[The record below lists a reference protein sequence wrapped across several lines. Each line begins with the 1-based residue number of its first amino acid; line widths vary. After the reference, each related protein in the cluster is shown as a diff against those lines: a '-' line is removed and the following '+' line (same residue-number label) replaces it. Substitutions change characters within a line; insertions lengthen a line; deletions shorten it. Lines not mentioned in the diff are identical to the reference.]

1 MKKILVIGESCL
13 DVFVY
18 CKAER
23 LAPDVP
29 IPVLSIINQI
39 ENPGMAKNT
48 ERNIKAIHT
57 SCDIVTNSNWKDV
70 IKTRYVHLGSNHAF
84 VRVDTDHRMKRVN
97 AKKIPFKKYDLI
109 AISDYNKGFLTESVI
124 SCICKNHPIVFV
136 DTKKPVGSWLKD
148 AQYIKIND
156 HEYRNSLPIAVSIE
170 DKIIRTHGEYGA
182 EFKGKNYPVK
192 KIETKDV
199 SGAGDSFFAALVVC
213 FCRRP
218 QESDRRTTVC
228 IFFGLEGWAKRG
240 A

>member
-18 CKAER
+18 CKADR

-70 IKTRYVHLGSNHAF
+70 IKTRYMHLGSNHAF

-97 AKKIPFKKYDLI
+97 
-109 AISDYNKGFLTESVI
+109 
-124 SCICKNHPIVFV
+124 
-136 DTKKPVGSWLKD
+136 
-148 AQYIKIND
+148 
-156 HEYRNSLPIAVSIE
+156 
-170 DKIIRTHGEYGA
+170 
-182 EFKGKNYPVK
+182 VK
-192 KIETKDV
+192 KFRLRSMTLLQSLITTKDFLL
-199 SGAGDSFFAALVVC
+199 S
-213 FCRRP
+213 
-218 QESDRRTTVC
+218 
-228 IFFGLEGWAKRG
+228 
-240 A
+240 